1 MNGFWH
7 CFSLGMYRN
16 GDAILL
22 WWSQWLLWASRLEL
36 WGVCRKL
43 PPEVGSVSPSND
55 GTKNIWWEGI
65 ISSKQHSFQVMLF
78 FQISRNE
85 WILFWSYLLVW
96 KFRFLYFLTFI
107 HSNGNLDPW
116 STGGVLWNVSDS
128 VVSVII
134 PEGAHHLDLR
144 GSNPND
150 PESVIDA
157 RRVEKEF
164 IKTWINEYRSAHN
177 LIGNDI
183 KNNNTFE
190 VEEPHL

>member
-1 MNGFWH
+1 M
-7 CFSLGMYRN
+7 
-16 GDAILL
+16 
-22 WWSQWLLWASRLEL
+22 
-36 WGVCRKL
+36 
-43 PPEVGSVSPSND
+43 
-55 GTKNIWWEGI
+55 
-65 ISSKQHSFQVMLF
+65 
-78 FQISRNE
+78 
-85 WILFWSYLLVW
+85 
-96 KFRFLYFLTFI
+96 
-107 HSNGNLDPW
+107 
-116 STGGVLWNVSDS
+116 SDS

-183 KNNNTFE
+183 KNTNTFE